1 MRNQFDNYEKKI
13 IEKLDREAEEIE
25 RRIEE
30 NPEVAEYEADEE
42 LDRKVYAGVEAYE
55 AAVAKKDGSG
65 ADGAIRAKDTEVSDL
80 AGLNEEDMEALRLG
94 RELQERRRK
103 KERRKKLGKKARR
116 FAGGWK
122 RLAAAA
128 VVLVLVVGVGVDS
141 IGGPNRV
148 VEMIGLAIGG
158 REISKI
164 NSSSDD
170 VKITEKD
177 AEKEAYQQIKDELG
191 IDPVRIICSA
201 GGVIFKDY
209 EVDSDIRTVQLL
221 YEYKGGNVF
230 YLIDAS
236 YTKETWGFDIEDTKI
251 DEYPYVKGKLNAK
264 VAEYQL
270 PDNKDRKY
278 CAEFEYKGIY
288 YQLVGIMKWEKFEE
302 ILKNLHFPG

>member
-65 ADGAIRAKDTEVSDL
+65 ADGAIRAKDTEVSDIT
-80 AGLNEEDMEALRLG
+80 GLNEEDMEALRLG

-103 KERRKKLGKKARR
+103 KERRKKLGKEARR

-128 VVLVLVVGVGVDS
+128 VVLVLVVGVGVNS

-191 IDPVRIICSA
+191 IDPVRIVCFA
-201 GGVIFKDY
+201 GGVIFKDC
-209 EVDSDIRTVQLL
+209 EMDPDIRTAQIL
-221 YEYKGGNVF
+221 YEYNGRNVF

-236 YTKETWGFDIEDTKI
+236 YTKETWGLDIEDTKI
-251 DEYPYVKGKLNAK
+251 DEYPYVKGELNAK
-264 VAEYQL
+264 IAEYQL
-270 PDNKDRKY
+270 PDNKEKKY

-288 YQLVGIMKWEKFEE
+288 YQLIGTVKWGEFEK
-302 ILKNLHFPG
+302 ILLNLHFPV